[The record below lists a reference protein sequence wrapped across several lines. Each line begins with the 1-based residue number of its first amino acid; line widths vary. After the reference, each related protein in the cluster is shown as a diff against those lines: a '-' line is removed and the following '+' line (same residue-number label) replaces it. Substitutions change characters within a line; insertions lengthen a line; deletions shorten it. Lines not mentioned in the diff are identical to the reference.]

1 MMAWSLSVSA
11 LQSMH
16 FLVSGLVNL
25 MTGNRKHTQLL
36 LQFHVHLTRALF
48 FLRFPFHPLPHRFLS
63 YFINYKQ
70 KTQQKRPATQ
80 ATYNFSS
87 IIFITSDNTLKLLKE
102 K

>member
-1 MMAWSLSVSA
+1 MAWSLSVSA

-25 MTGNRKHTQLL
+25 MTGHRKHTLL
-36 LQFHVHLTRALF
+36 LQFHVHLTRALLS
-48 FLRFPFHPLPHRFLS
+48 LRFPFHPLPHRFLS

-70 KTQQKRPATQ
+70 KTQQKPPATR